1 MHAGV
6 EIAVASTKAFSN
18 TIMIYYLLALKFARQ
33 RGMSKEDGAKFI
45 QEILHQPAL
54 IRETLKNSKK
64 MKTLAKK
71 YSKAKDFLFLGRGLM
86 HPIAMEGALKLK
98 EISYIHAEAFAS
110 GEIKHGPIALVNE
123 KTPSVF
129 LVPDDYTRDMVI
141 SNIKEVKARKGP
153 VIAIGV
159 EGDKDLESI
168 VDEFVAVPKV
178 ENKDFYA
185 LPMLVLCQLFAFY
198 MAKELGCDVDQPR
211 NLAKSVT
218 TR

>member
-1 MHAGV
+1 M
-6 EIAVASTKAFSN
+6 
-18 TIMIYYLLALKFARQ
+18 Y
-33 RGMSKEDGAKFI
+33 
-45 QEILHQPAL
+45 
-54 IRETLKNSKK
+54 
-64 MKTLAKK
+64 
-71 YSKAKDFLFLGRGLM
+71 
-86 HPIAMEGALKLK
+86 PIAMEGALKLK

-123 KTPSVF
+123 NTPSVF
-129 LVPDDYTRDMVI
+129 LVPDDCTRPMVI
-141 SNIKEVKARKGP
+141 SNIKEIKARKGP

-159 EGDKDLESI
+159 EGDKELESI
-168 VDEFVAVPKV
+168 VDDFVSVPKI